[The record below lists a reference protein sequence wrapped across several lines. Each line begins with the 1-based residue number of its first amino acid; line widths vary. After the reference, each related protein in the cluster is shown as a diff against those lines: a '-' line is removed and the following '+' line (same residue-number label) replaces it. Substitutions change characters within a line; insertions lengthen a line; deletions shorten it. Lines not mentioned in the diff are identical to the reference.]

1 MKYFNATVLTKGK
14 KTDYGLYAES
24 KKEAMYLAKIKY
36 TGIVIKVAEASPPLE
51 DQIKKFKDTLMKN
64 VQKRKI
70 NPDRQIGAIRQVA
83 VMTNAGISVHDAF
96 SEIADATDDRV
107 LEDVFSSI
115 ADDINSGLSLSQSM
129 NNFRFELGNLTL
141 AMVQLGEKTG
151 NMAEA
156 MYSLADMLEEI
167 RRNVIKFKK
176 AMAYPRNVMIA
187 MAVAFTILISYVVP
201 QFKEIFEE
209 LGAELPL
216 PTRILLFLEHLFN
229 TYGLYVLGGL
239 ILGFLVFKYTIDHN
253 KEARY
258 GWHKFLNRTY
268 LIKNLIHFSTL
279 NRFTLVFSELV
290 RAGIPIAEALDTS
303 IDMIDNL
310 PLKEK
315 LGTVR
320 SSVEKGA
327 TLNSALKETELFE
340 NMIIQMIAAGE
351 SSGQLD
357 AMLEK
362 VMEYYKM
369 RFDAI
374 IDGLS
379 EAIEPIMLFFIAGMV
394 ILLAL
399 GIFLPMWDMGNA
411 VQGRPTG

>member
-1 MKYFNATVLTKGK
+1 MKYFNATVLSKGK
-14 KTDYGLYAES
+14 KVAHGLYAES
-24 KKEAMYLAKIKY
+24 KKEAHYLAKIKY
-36 TGIVIKVAEASPPLE
+36 TGIVLKVAEGKPPLE
-51 DQIKKFKDTLMKN
+51 DQIKQLKETVFKN
-64 VQKRKI
+64 VQKKKI
-70 NPDRQIGAIRQVA
+70 NPDRLIAAIRQLA
-83 VMTNAGISVHDAF
+83 VMTNAGISVHDSF
-96 SEIADATDDRV
+96 KEIADASDDPTLERV
-107 LEDVFSSI
+107 FNQVG
-115 ADDINSGLSLSQSM
+115 DDINSGLSLSQSM
-129 NNFRFELGNLTL
+129 GNFRFELGNLTL
-141 AMVQLGEKTG
+141 AMVALGEKTG
-151 NMAEA
+151 NMAES

-201 QFKEIFEE
+201 QFKQIFEE
-209 LGAELPL
+209 LGATLPL

-229 TYGLYVLGGL
+229 NYGLYVLGGL
-239 ILGFLVFKYTIDHN
+239 ILFIMVFKYFIN
-253 KEARY
+253 NSREFRY
-258 GWHKFLNRTY
+258 RWHQWLNRTY
-268 LIKNLIHFSTL
+268 LIKGIIMYSTL
-279 NRFTLVFSELV
+279 SRFTLVFSELV

-303 IDMIDNL
+303 IEMIDNL

-315 LGTVR
+315 LSTVR
-320 SSVEKGA
+320 GAVEKGD
-327 TLNSALKETELFE
+327 TLNNGLKDTGLFE

-357 AMLEK
+357 AMLDK
-362 VMEYYKM
+362 VADYYKM

-379 EAIEPIMLFFIAGMV
+379 EAVEPIMLFFIAGMV

-411 VQGRPTG
+411 VQGRT